1 MDINAV
7 KEVWCKVKDELEK
20 TLPEHIF
27 YTWITPLEAVDY
39 ENSTLV
45 LLSPHPM
52 AVDILKKNWT
62 DKIKASVKKV
72 LGFDATFSLSYDSE
86 FANKY
91 VKARK
96 KELSKRVAGQ
106 TEEER
111 QTEDAKVSLAQ
122 MQSSA
127 NLNLNLKFENFVVGE
142 NSKFAYNAAFSVA
155 NNPSRKFNP
164 SFIYGQSGLGKT
176 HLMQAIGHFIIFNKP
191 ELRVRYIR
199 MEDYFNEWV

>member
-91 VKARK
+91 IKARK
-96 KELSKRVAGQ
+96 KEL
-106 TEEER
+106 
-111 QTEDAKVSLAQ
+111 
-122 MQSSA
+122 
-127 NLNLNLKFENFVVGE
+127 
-142 NSKFAYNAAFSVA
+142 
-155 NNPSRKFNP
+155 
-164 SFIYGQSGLGKT
+164 
-176 HLMQAIGHFIIFNKP
+176 
-191 ELRVRYIR
+191 
-199 MEDYFNEWV
+199 

>member
-62 DKIKASVKKV
+62 DKIKASVFLV
-72 LGFDATFSLSYDSE
+72 LMLLFRFL
-86 FANKY
+86 
-91 VKARK
+91 
-96 KELSKRVAGQ
+96 
-106 TEEER
+106 
-111 QTEDAKVSLAQ
+111 
-122 MQSSA
+122 MI
-127 NLNLNLKFENFVVGE
+127 LNLLTSTSKLEKKSYQRGLQVKQKKNVKLKMLKFLLL
-142 NSKFAYNAAFSVA
+142 KC
-155 NNPSRKFNP
+155 NPV
-164 SFIYGQSGLGKT
+164 LT
-176 HLMQAIGHFIIFNKP
+176 
-191 ELRVRYIR
+191 
-199 MEDYFNEWV
+199 